1 MKKFNYT
8 KGVLFLI
15 LISTIIRVVL
25 ALTLELGQEEAY
37 YWTFALYPE
46 LSNFDQPPMIGWF
59 IQLFTNNLYFNGEFF
74 LRLASIISGSASLW
88 IVFIIGR
95 RVKGESA
102 GFYSALLFSSSFYLT
117 VISGVLILPEAPQ
130 TLFYLLS
137 LYFLIEGIIQRDQNC
152 EESRFICRVAL
163 IMAGVFIGMA
173 MLSKFSSILLWL
185 GVFIYALFYNR
196 SLFKKGELYL
206 SFFISLL
213 FLIPVYIWNF
223 RNSFIGIDYLSGLT
237 HLSQGFSLKTFLQA
251 LYIPF
256 LLNNPINIFII
267 LVSLNYYRIKHYIT
281 DSYISLLLSLSIPVI
296 LVSIVFSAFSESF
309 IYAISLGVSPLIFL
323 AGAYI
328 TTLVSERARGVLT
341 QSLKYSVFF
350 FLLVII
356 LGTVHIYTGLFNTS
370 FLLKNPDHK
379 IGYND
384 ITIDRFGWRRLS
396 QEFGKIRELDIAMGK
411 ISERSYILEFDH
423 KAAAQS
429 DYYLARPNKTIVKGS
444 GSVEQIRKYAWI
456 TKKLGG
462 IKIGESAYYIES
474 SRGNNSAVE
483 FGEKHFE
490 RVEKAS
496 VIYIKRMNKP
506 VVRYSIYRFINLKEL
521 PVS

>member
-8 KGVLFLI
+8 RGVLYLI
-15 LISTIIRVVL
+15 LISTVIRVVL
-25 ALTLELGQEEAY
+25 ALILELGQEEAY

-59 IQLFTNNLYFNGEFF
+59 IQLFTNNLYFHGEFF
-74 LRLASIISGSASLW
+74 LRLASIVCGSARIW

-95 RVKGESA
+95 RLKGESA
-102 GFYSALLFSSSFYLT
+102 GFYSALLFSSSFYLSI
-117 VISGVLILPEAPQ
+117 ISGVLILPEAPQ

-137 LYFLIEGIIQRDQNC
+137 LYFLIEGIIPRDPNC
-152 EESRFICRVAL
+152 DESRVICRMAL
-163 IMAGVFIGMA
+163 IMAGIFIGMA

-185 GVFIYALFYNR
+185 GVFTYALFYNR
-196 SLFKKGELYL
+196 SLFRKGELYI
-206 SFFISLL
+206 SFIISLL

-237 HLSQGFSLKTFLQA
+237 HLSQGFSLKTLLEA

-256 LLNNPINIFII
+256 LLNNPVNIFII
-267 LVSLNYYRIKHYIT
+267 FMSLNYHRVKHFIT

-309 IYAISLGVSPLIFL
+309 IYSISLGISPLIFL

-328 TTLVSERARGVLT
+328 TTLVNEREIGVVSS
-341 QSLKYSVFF
+341 SLKYSITFF
-350 FLLVII
+350 ILVLIFGI
-356 LGTVHIYTGLFNTS
+356 VHIYTGLFNTS
-370 FLLKNPDHK
+370 FLLKNPEHK

-384 ITIDRFGWRRLS
+384 ITIDRYGWRRLS
-396 QEFGKIRELDIAMGK
+396 QEFGKIRDLDIAMGK
-411 ISERSYILEFDH
+411 ISERSYILEFGH
-423 KAAAQS
+423 KEAAHS
-429 DYYLARPNKTIVKGS
+429 DYYLARPNKTIVKCMGH
-444 GSVEQIRKYAWI
+444 VEETRKYAWI

-462 IKIGESAYYIES
+462 IKTGESAYYIES
-474 SRGNNSAVE
+474 SRDNFSAVE
-483 FGEKHFE
+483 FGKKHFE
-490 RVEKAS
+490 RVERAS

-506 VVRYSIYRFINLKEL
+506 VVRYHIYRLINLKEI
-521 PVS
+521 PES